1 MRFSDLSPE
10 QQAELAA
17 LGDAAADRFESLDPA
32 TVTYVDVEDLSPE
45 RALRLAAHRAAVLT
59 AEAEQTLRDAVAQAR
74 SAGLSWHA
82 VASNLGSMT
91 AEGVRKRYSHPV

>member
-1 MRFSDLSPE
+1 
-10 QQAELAA
+10 
-17 LGDAAADRFESLDPA
+17 
-32 TVTYVDVEDLSPE
+32 
-45 RALRLAAHRAAVLT
+45 VLT